1 MAKKTIVLIVLDGW
15 GIGANNQSN
24 PLYIAKPQTFEWLAA
39 NYPVTSLQASG
50 ISVGLP
56 WGEVGNSEVGHL
68 TLGAGKVLYQYYPRI
83 TMSIQDGTFFEN
95 PVIKDAA
102 AHAIANNSAV
112 NLVGLLTK
120 GNVHASIDQL
130 KALIKCL
137 EQQNVTKINLHLFA
151 DAKDSAPHSLQDLLK
166 ELPQQYL
173 ASIIGRYYG
182 MDRNG
187 NWRLTET
194 AYQTMT
200 GKLGQV
206 TPDST
211 AIIEATYKAGNTE
224 EYLPSIRFADDKKIQ
239 DGDSV
244 VFFNY
249 REDSIR
255 QIASAFIKKDFVHF
269 AVAPFNDLY
278 VATMTHYD
286 DAFDVPVIFPPEN
299 VENPFGRVISDLG
312 MTQLRI
318 AETYKYAHVTYFF
331 NGLREPPFK
340 GEYRTVIPSNMT
352 PHPEDHPEMM
362 AGAITDRLIESL
374 QTGGFDFI
382 LVNYANADT
391 MAHTANYNAALETI
405 KVIDTQIARVIKL
418 AENPEVILF
427 ITSDH
432 GNIERMTDEATGL
445 PQSQHDPSPVP
456 LYLIG
461 SDYKGRKF
469 VNGGANALETLGSLA
484 DVAPTMLEVMGIQ
497 KPDDMSGSSLMD
509 GLL

>member
-1 MAKKTIVLIVLDGW
+1 
-15 GIGANNQSN
+15 
-24 PLYIAKPQTFEWLAA
+24 
-39 NYPVTSLQASG
+39 
-50 ISVGLP
+50 
-56 WGEVGNSEVGHL
+56 
-68 TLGAGKVLYQYYPRI
+68 
-83 TMSIQDGTFFEN
+83 
-95 PVIKDAA
+95 
-102 AHAIANNSAV
+102 
-112 NLVGLLTK
+112 
-120 GNVHASIDQL
+120 
-130 KALIKCL
+130 
-137 EQQNVTKINLHLFA
+137 
-151 DAKDSAPHSLQDLLK
+151 
-166 ELPQQYL
+166 
-173 ASIIGRYYG
+173 
-182 MDRNG
+182 
-187 NWRLTET
+187 
-194 AYQTMT
+194 
-200 GKLGQV
+200 
-206 TPDST
+206 
-211 AIIEATYKAGNTE
+211 
-224 EYLPSIRFADDKKIQ
+224 
-239 DGDSV
+239 
-244 VFFNY
+244 
-249 REDSIR
+249 
-255 QIASAFIKKDFVHF
+255 
-269 AVAPFNDLY
+269 
-278 VATMTHYD
+278 MTHYD

>member
-1 MAKKTIVLIVLDGW
+1 MAKKTVVLIVLDGW

-24 PLYIAKPQTFEWLAA
+24 PLFIAKPQTFEWMAA

-56 WGEVGNSEVGHL
+56 WGEIGNSEVGHL

-95 PVIKDAA
+95 PVIKAAA
-102 AHAIANNSAV
+102 AHAVANNSAV

-130 KALIKCL
+130 KALIKML
-137 EQQNVTKINLHLFA
+137 QEEKVTKINLHLFA
-151 DAKDSAPHSLQDLLK
+151 DAKDSAPHSVQDLLK
-166 ELPQQYL
+166 ELPQEYL

-187 NWRLTET
+187 GWRLTET
-194 AYQTMT
+194 AYETMT
-200 GKLGQV
+200 GKLGQIAADP
-206 TPDST
+206 TP
-211 AIIEATYKAGNTE
+211 IIEATYAAGNTE
-224 EYLPSIRFADDKKIQ
+224 EYLPSIRFAEGKQIQ
-239 DGDSV
+239 DGDSLI
-244 VFFNY
+244 FFNY

-255 QIASAFIKKDFVHF
+255 QIAAAFIKKDFTDF
-269 AVAPFNDLY
+269 AVTPFKDLY
-278 VATMTHYD
+278 IATMTHYD
-286 DAFDVPVIFPPEN
+286 DSFDVPVIFPPDN
-299 VENPFGRVISDLG
+299 VENPFGKVISDLG
-312 MTQLRI
+312 MTQLRV

-340 GEYRTVIPSNMT
+340 GEYRTVIPSNVT

-362 AGAITDRLIESL
+362 ANAITDRLIEAL

-382 LVNYANADT
+382 LVNYANPDT

-405 KVIDTQIARVIKL
+405 KVIDAQIARVIKL
-418 AENPEVILF
+418 AENPDIVLL

-445 PQSQHDPSPVP
+445 PQSQHDASPVP

-461 SDYKGRKF
+461 QAYKGRKF

-484 DVAPTMLEVMGIQ
+484 DVAPTMLEIMGIDRPQ
-497 KPDDMSGSSLMD
+497 DMSGSSLLD
-509 GLL
+509 GLI